1 MIGEHH
7 RTGNVAARL
16 FMAVLLLL
24 AVQVAAAARL
34 EPLRDLRV
42 DARHA
47 ACRGQPLVLLF
58 STEGCSFCRIVRELY
73 LQPILRDGQY
83 PGIVIREVDTS
94 SKDRVTDFNGEVV
107 SMQDLAYRYDTWLVP
122 VVVLVDPDG
131 DILANPMVGISSQ
144 DYYGYYL
151 DEAIVAAGKKVRQKL
166 SGAPSGAPQGYACD

>member
-1 MIGEHH
+1 MIGEHY

-16 FMAVLLLL
+16 FMAVLMLV
-24 AVQVAAAARL
+24 AVQAVAEVGL
-34 EPLRDLRV
+34 EPLRDLRA

-47 ACRGQPLVLLF
+47 ACRGQPLALLF
-58 STEGCSFCRIVRELY
+58 STEGCGFCRTVRELY

-94 SKDRVTDFNGEVV
+94 SKDRVTDFNGEVT

-122 VVVLVDPDG
+122 VVVLLDPDG
-131 DILANPMVGISSQ
+131 EILADPMVGISSQ

-151 DEAIVAAGKKVRQKL
+151 DKAIEAAGEKVRQKL